1 MSAKI
6 DFLYLSE
13 PDMIAAGVKDMKQC
27 VEVMENMMVTLNKG
41 DYVMGGENHNS
52 HGCMVTF
59 PDNPEF
65 EGMPK
70 NGEERRFM
78 AMPAYLGGDFK
89 MAGMKWYGSNIE
101 NKKLGLPRSILMMM
115 LNDKDTG
122 APLALMSA
130 NLLSAYRTGAI
141 PGVGAKYLARK
152 GSTTVAIIG
161 PGVMGKTSLSSFLS
175 VCPDLRT
182 VKIKGRGQASID
194 SFKKFVEEECPQI
207 QEVIVCDTMEEAIR
221 DSDIIS
227 TTTSVGDKEKDFPYI
242 DEAWIKKGALICM
255 PSAARFNESFYLD
268 KNTKL
273 VVDNYKLYEAWADEY
288 PYPSYDPVQIVGAK
302 FMDLLHDEKITRDEI
317 IDIADVITGKMEGRT
332 SDDECIIYSVGG
344 MPVEDIAWGETVY
357 KNALKMG
364 IGIKLPLWEEP
375 ELH

>member
-59 PDNPEF
+59 PDNPAF

-70 NGEERRFM
+70 NGEDRRFM
-78 AMPAYLGGDFK
+78 AMPAYLGGDFQ

-152 GSTTVAIIG
+152 GATTVAIIG
-161 PGVMGKTSLSSFLS
+161 PGVMGRTSLSAFLS

-194 SFKKFVEEECPQI
+194 SFKKFVKEECPQI

-255 PSAARFNESFYLD
+255 PSAARFNENFYLD

-317 IDIADVITGKMEGRT
+317 IDIADVITGKIEGRT

>member
-1 MSAKI
+1 METKI

-13 PDMIAAGVKDMKQC
+13 QDMIAAGVKDMGQC
-27 VEVMENMMVTLNKG
+27 VEVMEDMMVTLQKG

-59 PDNPEF
+59 PENPEF

-70 NGEERRFM
+70 NGEDRRFM
-78 AMPAYLGGDFK
+78 AMPAYLGGRFQ

-101 NKKLGLPRSILMMM
+101 NRKMGLPRSILMMM

-152 GSTTVAIIG
+152 DSETVAIIG
-161 PGVMGKTSLSSFLS
+161 PGVMGKTSLHAFIS
-175 VCPDLRT
+175 VCPNLKT
-182 VKIKGRGQASID
+182 VKVKGRGQKSID
-194 SFKKFVEEECPQI
+194 SFTEFVKVNFPQI
-207 QEVIVCDTMEEAIR
+207 ENIVVCDTMEEAIR

-227 TTTSVGDKEKDFPYI
+227 TTTSVGNKEIEFPFI
-242 DEAWIKKGALICM
+242 DDAWIKEGALICM

-288 PYPSYDPVQIVGAK
+288 PYPSYDPIQVVGAK
-302 FMDLLHDEKITRDEI
+302 FMDLLHDKKITREEI
-317 IDIADVITGKMEGRT
+317 IDVADVITGVHPGRE
-332 SDDECIIYSVGG
+332 SDRERIIYSVGG

-364 IGIKLPLWEEP
+364 IGMKLPLWDTP
-375 ELH
+375 DLA